1 MSTPLAGR
9 ASTGIRGLDEVL
21 SGARPGAELHGPRSG
36 RQRKDD
42 PELPFPPAGRRRGE
56 TVLFINLEEDLR
68 DLKANAA
75 ALGFDT
81 DAIEFLDLSPS
92 ADVFVED
99 DSYEVFAP
107 AEVEREPLTDKI
119 VAGVTAVD
127 PDRVVVDPLTQL
139 RFLLSDDYQF
149 RKQVVGFMR
158 FLKDREA
165 TVLFTVQNTESLP
178 TDDLEFITDGTIR
191 LDAAEYGKTVRVPKF
206 RGSATQSGEHAY
218 RVTDSGIEVYPRS
231 SPESATGPPRSSRSP
246 RGIPEFDELLHG
258 GIERGPSRS

>member
-1 MSTPLAGR
+1 
-9 ASTGIRGLDEVL
+9 
-21 SGARPGAELHGPRSG
+21 
-36 RQRKDD
+36 
-42 PELPFPPAGRRRGE
+42 
-56 TVLFINLEEDLR
+56 VLFINLEEDLR

-165 TVLFTVQNTESLP
+165 TVVTSRTSRE
-178 TDDLEFITDGTIR
+178 G
-191 LDAAEYGKTVRVPKF
+191 AA
-206 RGSATQSGEHAY
+206 
-218 RVTDSGIEVYPRS
+218 
-231 SPESATGPPRSSRSP
+231 
-246 RGIPEFDELLHG
+246 
-258 GIERGPSRS
+258 